1 MMKLFPVFS
10 RHLMRQLIKSGFT
23 VIKVMPNYK
32 YPEKMVYYFEETS
45 ELRQLANE
53 LISKRRK

>member
-1 MMKLFPVFS
+1 MKLFPVFS
-10 RHLMRQLIKSGFT
+10 RHLMRQLTKSGFT